1 MTVEKL
7 QLQLIQ
13 YILKINNSGI
23 LKTFIKIAK
32 GFSGN
37 KNTPEKDDYIHPK
50 GIPFKVWNQQFG
62 DEEKLDI
69 FDPEVGM
76 TLRAFR
82 KFIWEAEQQKELPI
96 EQLYTHLN
104 QRIDELKSKNPQI

>member
-13 YILKINNSGI
+13 YILKINNSGV

-32 GFSGN
+32 GFSGK
-37 KNTPEKDDYIHPK
+37 KNTPEKDGYIHPK
-50 GIPFKVWNQQFG
+50 GIPFEVWNQQFE
-62 DEEKLDI
+62 DSEKLDV
-69 FDPEVGM
+69 FDTEIGM
-76 TLRAFR
+76 TLGAFR
-82 KFIWEAEQQKELPI
+82 KSIWEAEQQKELPI

-104 QRIDELKSKNPQI
+104 QRIDELKSENPV